1 MLTLLLGGCLP
12 LPLPDFRRPATLIV
26 LKGEASAGLS
36 VQACTWSTRFPL
48 SEGCDNITAGMPAL
62 DGIGIPEYDEFPLVL
77 GLDSPLWGDLFVA
90 CEGPKPRGVT
100 LRLPDLAVK
109 WDAAVDILLDAPST
123 RWGEQARNPIA
134 EADVQAMAAA
144 LCGGT
149 ARLRTV
155 E

>member
-1 MLTLLLGGCLP
+1 MLTLLLAGCLP

-26 LKGEASAGLS
+26 FKGGFAGPVGAGLHL
-36 VQACTWSTRFPL
+36 VHPVPAL
-48 SEGCDNITAGMPAL
+48 GGCDNITAGMPAL
-62 DGIGIPEYDEFPLVL
+62 DGIGVPEYDEFPLVL
-77 GLDSPLWGDLFVA
+77 GLESPLWGDLFVA

-109 WDAAVDILLDAPST
+109 WDAAVEVVLDAPST

-149 ARLRTV
+149 APLRSP